1 LTNRSVLEPIE
12 IRCPQMIREVEVD
25 IVVEENSKRLDLIV
39 SAASVRSSALTFHRF
54 DFLTPYFG
62 IFIFSVCAFRSQ
74 VCITDGE
81 ASGNE
86 DHDIT
91 DEHARLLH
99 SGIILKPNAH
109 RNVGRF
115 NQTLTRR
122 GTVGGAVN
130 NALL

>member
-1 LTNRSVLEPIE
+1 VVVLSRQWKNVLYTPLL
-12 IRCPQMIREVEVD
+12 PQHSLKSRIKPLNVTIAVPEVD
-25 IVVEENSKRLDLIV
+25 E
-39 SAASVRSSALTFHRF
+39 
-54 DFLTPYFG
+54 
-62 IFIFSVCAFRSQ
+62 

>member
-1 LTNRSVLEPIE
+1 
-12 IRCPQMIREVEVD
+12 M
-25 IVVEENSKRLDLIV
+25 
-39 SAASVRSSALTFHRF
+39 
-54 DFLTPYFG
+54 
-62 IFIFSVCAFRSQ
+62 
-74 VCITDGE
+74 TDGE

-115 NQTLTRR
+115 DVHVLFHNRMLFCVCIISKSLTI
-122 GTVGGAVN
+122 TTKKVFSLN
-130 NALL
+130 KSKSIF